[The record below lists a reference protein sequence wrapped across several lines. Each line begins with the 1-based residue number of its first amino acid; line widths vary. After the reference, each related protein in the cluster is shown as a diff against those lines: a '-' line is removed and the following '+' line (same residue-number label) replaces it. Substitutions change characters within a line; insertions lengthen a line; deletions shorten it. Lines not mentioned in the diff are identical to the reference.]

1 MRDEKLSRD
10 AAHQSTKQDSRVATR
25 GYTAQKTMP
34 EHRQIEAVKK
44 FGRFSNSGNFGVLKG
59 KPALGSDTVVTAL
72 LAGRCRW
79 PGKPA
84 IERPLPLRCCKCT
97 QCLPCPQCRGDVA
110 SQTRRLL
117 LDRARGKREA
127 APPIAGQASLRSIII
142 VS

>member
-44 FGRFSNSGNFGVLKG
+44 FGRFSDSGNFGVLKG

-72 LAGRCRW
+72 
-79 PGKPA
+79 PA
-84 IERPLPLRCCKCT
+84 R
-97 QCLPCPQCRGDVA
+97 QVA
-110 SQTRRLL
+110 WQ
-117 LDRARGKREA
+117 A
-127 APPIAGQASLRSIII
+127 A
-142 VS
+142 

>member
-72 LAGRCRW
+72 SFNHNFSFNGWGL
-79 PGKPA
+79 
-84 IERPLPLRCCKCT
+84 
-97 QCLPCPQCRGDVA
+97 
-110 SQTRRLL
+110 
-117 LDRARGKREA
+117 
-127 APPIAGQASLRSIII
+127 
-142 VS
+142 